1 MGDHKQTCGIFP
13 ALWWYGP
20 NRKGVLVYRCDFDA
34 PLFFISVTHRRITHL
49 LDSEVGGGKSA
60 NQHRNG
66 TLFRIFRACVQ
77 VHNACIIGFRYS
89 SEC

>member
-1 MGDHKQTCGIFP
+1 MGDHKQTCGIYP

-49 LDSEVGGGKSA
+49 LDSEVGGERVRTSIETERYFVSFA
-60 NQHRNG
+60 
-66 TLFRIFRACVQ
+66 RAYGCTML
-77 VHNACIIGFRYS
+77 AS
-89 SEC
+89 